1 MKIVKSSKKIQENM
15 LNIILLLG
23 GVILIVALYY
33 YSSNKSALKDNMDNK
48 AQSSSSSNSVQPSA
62 QSGGML
68 QGVNNDSLTGASLN
82 ASSGSVNV
90 KNVKEVVNPADLLPA
105 DSNNEWSNMNPPRDD
120 LKGMNF
126 LAPEQHIGINTV
138 GNSLRNANL
147 QLRSEPANP
156 QVPVGPFLNTTIEP
170 DNMRKTLEIGSGAM

>member
-1 MKIVKSSKKIQENM
+1 MKIVKASKKIQENM

-33 YSSNKSALKDNMDNK
+33 YSSNKLSLKDNM
-48 AQSSSSSNSVQPSA
+48 QSSLKPASVGGNAPAQPGALEGASSA
-62 QSGGML
+62 
-68 QGVNNDSLTGASLN
+68 SLGGASL
-82 ASSGSVNV
+82 SSGAGQAQMNNV
-90 KNVKEVVNPADLLPA
+90 QEVVNPADLLPA

-120 LKGMNF
+120 LKGMSF

-138 GNSLRNANL
+138 GNSLRNPNL

-170 DNMRKTLEIGSGAM
+170 DTMRRPLEIGGGSM